1 MHWHTYCIPHSMP
14 RPCPRCKLTK
24 PSAHFVGRVSLCITC
39 YSSIPANRGLTMA
52 QLAVKMKR
60 ARINRSLE
68 NAARR
73 AAIDREL
80 AEMFGNGRDET
91 VSVNEILNITRR
103 KG

>member
-1 MHWHTYCIPHSMP
+1 
-14 RPCPRCKLTK
+14 
-24 PSAHFVGRVSLCITC
+24 
-39 YSSIPANRGLTMA
+39 
-52 QLAVKMKR
+52 MKR